1 MYILIDEDYNRPFAI
16 VKDNTN
22 MRIEKAIAEE
32 YSYEEVGL
40 VGEIKLPDWGEKST
54 IEFNAVDNGEEY
66 INDVVIMK
74 LVNY

>member
-1 MYILIDEDYNRPFAI
+1 
-16 VKDNTN
+16 

-40 VGEIKLPDWGEKST
+40 IGEIKLPDWDETAT
-54 IEFNAVDNGEEY
+54 IEFNAVDDGEEY
-66 INDVVIMK
+66 VNNIKIMK